1 MQTLMPLLV
10 GILYGAGIFLI
21 LQKNII
27 KLAIGLILL
36 TNATNLFIFAAGRL
50 TRAIPPLIP
59 LRHKIMEGE
68 FANPV
73 SEALILTAIVIGFG
87 LLSFVLALIY
97 NASTKF
103 KSLDSSEIGQAD
115 E

>member
-1 MQTLMPLLV
+1 METVLPVLV
-10 GILYGAGIFLI
+10 GIIFGVGLFLM
-21 LQKNII
+21 LQRNIV

-36 TNATNLFIFAAGRL
+36 TNGTNLFLFTAGRL
-50 TRAIPPLIP
+50 TKAIPPLIP
-59 LRHKIMEGE
+59 INQKTLSGE

-97 NASTKF
+97 SAYSKF
-103 KSLDSSEIGQAD
+103 RTLNPEEIEVSG
-115 E
+115 